1 MTQPTRGFT
10 IVELLI
16 VIVVIAI
23 LAAITIVAYNGISSK
38 AKTSAGQALTSNM
51 AKKIHTY
58 YTINGAYPT
67 YCQMTTNTT
76 NPTGTS
82 SCTAGSTSAGPES
95 QLNDPSSLSYASA
108 STGTGYTSTTSSNNR
123 VAGYYLC
130 GATVGVNLFYVDF
143 SNASAITTVKVGTG
157 C

>member
-1 MTQPTRGFT
+1 MNRSSSGFT

-38 AKTSAGQALTSNM
+38 AKSSAGQALTSNM
-51 AKKIHTY
+51 AKKIHAY

-67 YCQMTTNTT
+67 NCQLTTNTT
-76 NPTGTS
+76 DATGTS
-82 SCTAGSTSAGPES
+82 TCTAGSTSAGIES
-95 QLNDPSSLSYASA
+95 KLNDTTVLSYASA
-108 STGTGYTSTTSSNNR
+108 SSGTGYTTATSNNNR

-130 GATVGVNLFYVDF
+130 GATVGVNLFYIDF
-143 SNASAITTVKVGTG
+143 ANASAVTTVKVGAG